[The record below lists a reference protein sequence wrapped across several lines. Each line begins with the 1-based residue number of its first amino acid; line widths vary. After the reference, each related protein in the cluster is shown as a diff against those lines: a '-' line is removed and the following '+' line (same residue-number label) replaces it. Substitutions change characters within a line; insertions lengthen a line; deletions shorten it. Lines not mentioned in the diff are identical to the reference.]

1 MDVSL
6 PRSWLILVILVE
18 TDGGTEK
25 YVLVEIIM
33 VLNIQHLLNMS
44 HGMNEK

>member
-6 PRSWLILVILVE
+6 PRYWLILVILVE
-18 TDGGTEK
+18 TDGGTVK
-25 YVLVEIIM
+25 YVIVEVIM
-33 VLNIQHLLNMS
+33 VLDIQHLLNIS

>member
-6 PRSWLILVILVE
+6 PRYWLILVILVE
-18 TDGGTEK
+18 TDGGTEI
-25 YVLVEIIM
+25 YVLLEIIM
-33 VLNIQHLLNMS
+33 VLDIQHLLNMS